1 MSIIAFTDVFANTW
15 RKLSHSDHYS
25 PKLSVLKCVG
35 VGKADGGVTSFG
47 HVSVLF
53 VVWAAGADG
62 RHLRSFRE
70 FFTPFRGRN
79 ILRKSFS
86 NHHHH
91 HFHTQHSRSQNNFF
105 QRSKKFETLSSY
117 KNAEG
122 KLTFKDN
129 MCKNLLDNRREQ
141 ANSQIGGNW
150 GFFCAV
156 MFLWTLLRKKPTH
169 HPVRTI
175 FLQFGKCI
183 QFSSQIP
190 NIAKIA

>member
-1 MSIIAFTDVFANTW
+1 MSIIVFTDVFANTW

-91 HFHTQHSRSQNNFF
+91 HFHTQQSRSQNNFF
-105 QRSKKFETLSSY
+105 QRSKKFETLSST
-117 KNAEG
+117 KML
-122 KLTFKDN
+122 KVSLLLKDN
-129 MCKNLLDNRREQ
+129 MCKNLLGKRREQ

-169 HPVRTI
+169 HQQERFFCSLENASN
-175 FLQFGKCI
+175 FLPKYQT
-183 QFSSQIP
+183 
-190 NIAKIA
+190 